1 MLYVTGDTHGDL
13 DFQKILDWTEATKL
27 NKDKDYLVILGDF
40 GYVWENKRDNYEKEK
55 LDFISRLPF
64 TTLFI
69 DGNHENHGRLNAMR
83 VVNFMGGKAH
93 KVYGSIYHL
102 MRGQVY
108 EIAGKRIFTFGG
120 ASSIDKH
127 LRTDGVSWWKEEEFN
142 YHEANTAYDNLNK
155 INWEVDYVLTHSAP
169 LSIRDKLFEGNNL
182 YKPSATERMLEA
194 ILRNIK
200 FKRWYFGHYH
210 IDKNMN
216 NFKAMYENIERMK
229 FT

>member
-13 DFQKILDWTEATKL
+13 DFQKIIDWSEATKL
-27 NKDKDYLVILGDF
+27 NKSKDYLVILGDF
-40 GYVWENKRDNYEKEK
+40 GYVWANKRDAHEKGK

-69 DGNHENHGRLNAMR
+69 DGNHENHSRLNAMR

-93 KVYGSIYHL
+93 KVHDSIYHL
-102 MRGQVY
+102 MRGHVY
-108 EIAGKRIFTFGG
+108 NICNKSIFTFGG

-127 LRTDGVSWWKEEEFN
+127 LRIEGISWWKEEEFN
-142 YHEANTAYDNLNK
+142 YIEANTAYDNLNK
-155 INWEVDYVLTHSAP
+155 IKWEVDYVLTHSAP
-169 LSIRDKLFEGNNL
+169 LSIRNKLFEGNNL
-182 YKPSATERMLEA
+182 YKPSSTERILEA

-200 FKRWYFGHYH
+200 FKSWYFGHYH

>member
-55 LDFISRLPF
+55 LDFISCLPF

-69 DGNHENHGRLNAMR
+69 DGNHENHSRLNAMR

-93 KVYGSIYHL
+93 KVYDSIYHL

-108 EIAGKRIFTFGG
+108 EIAGKCIFTFGG

-142 YHEANTAYDNLNK
+142 CREANTAYDNLNK

-182 YKPSATERMLEA
+182 YKPSSTERILEA

>member
-1 MLYVTGDTHGDL
+1 MLYITGDTHGD
-13 DFQKILDWTEATKL
+13 FERILKWVETAKP
-27 NKDKDYLVILGDF
+27 NKDKDFLFILGDF
-40 GYVWENKRDNYEKEK
+40 GYIWDYKRTSFEKDN
-55 LDFISRLPF
+55 LDFISCLPF

-69 DGNHENHGRLNAMR
+69 DGNHENHERLNSMR
-83 VVNFMGGKAH
+83 VVNFSEGKVH
-93 KVYGSIYHL
+93 KVYESIYHL

-120 ASSIDKH
+120 AKSIDKH
-127 LRTDGVSWWKEEEFN
+127 LRTEGVSWWKEEEFN
-142 YHEANTAYDNLNK
+142 YREANTAYDNLNK

-182 YKPSATERMLEA
+182 YKPSSTERILEA

-216 NFKAMYENIERMK
+216 NFKAMYENIERMR

>member
-13 DFQKILDWTEATKL
+13 DFQKIIDWSEATKL

-40 GYVWENKRDNYEKEK
+40 GYVWANKRDTHEKEK

-69 DGNHENHGRLNAMR
+69 DGNHENHSRLNAMR

-93 KVYGSIYHL
+93 KVHDSKYHL
-102 MRGQVY
+102 MRGHVY
-108 EIAGKRIFTFGG
+108 NICNKSIFTFGG

-127 LRTDGVSWWKEEEFN
+127 LRIEGISWWKEEEFN
-142 YHEANTAYDNLNK
+142 YIEANTAYDNLNK
-155 INWEVDYVLTHSAP
+155 IKWEVDYVLTHSAP
-169 LSIRDKLFEGNNL
+169 LSIRNKLFEGNNL
-182 YKPSATERMLEA
+182 YKPSSTERILEA

-200 FKRWYFGHYH
+200 FKSWYFGHYH

>member
-40 GYVWENKRDNYEKEK
+40 GYVWANKRDIHEKEK

-69 DGNHENHGRLNAMR
+69 DGNHENHSRLNAMR

-93 KVYGSIYHL
+93 KVYESIYHL

-142 YHEANTAYDNLNK
+142 YRESNTAYDNLNK

-182 YKPSATERMLEA
+182 YKPSATERLLEA

-216 NFKAMYENIERMK
+216 NFKAMYENIERMR

>member
-1 MLYVTGDTHGDL
+1 MLYVTGDTHGSL
-13 DFQKILDWTEATKL
+13 DFQKILDWTEATRL
-27 NKDKDYLVILGDF
+27 NKDKDYLIILGDF
-40 GYVWENKRDNYEKEK
+40 GFVWENKRDNYEKEK
-55 LDFISRLPF
+55 LDFISCLPF

-69 DGNHENHGRLNAMR
+69 DGNHENHSRLNAMR

-93 KVYGSIYHL
+93 KVYDSIYHL

-108 EIAGKRIFTFGG
+108 NICNKSIFTFGG

-142 YHEANTAYDNLNK
+142 YREANTAYDNLNK

-182 YKPSATERMLEA
+182 YKPSSTERMLEA